1 MDETT
6 IDLPDAI
13 REGCALRLTRDV
25 TDARG
30 RTWPKGAQ
38 VTCCGRL
45 FDAVV
50 TEVDARLTAADV
62 VIDLDA
68 ERGSGQ
74 WAVGMWLKDPLY
86 ATLERLGYSPG
97 GFRLLA
103 REAAFGMADPVQ
115 LRRVALALAMA
126 VRDA

>member
-25 TDARG
+25 TDAQG

-45 FDAVV
+45 FDSVV
-50 TEVDARLTAADV
+50 TEVDAALTAADV
-62 VIDLDA
+62 VIDLDPGRA
-68 ERGSGQ
+68 SGQ
-74 WAVGMWLKDPLY
+74 WAVAMWWRSVPKWPASIVPADRVRVVSVMG
-86 ATLERLGYSPG
+86 AA
-97 GFRLLA
+97 LA
-103 REAAFGMADPVQ
+103 GEADPAE
-115 LRRVALALAMA
+115 LRRVALE
-126 VRDA
+126 VRGG